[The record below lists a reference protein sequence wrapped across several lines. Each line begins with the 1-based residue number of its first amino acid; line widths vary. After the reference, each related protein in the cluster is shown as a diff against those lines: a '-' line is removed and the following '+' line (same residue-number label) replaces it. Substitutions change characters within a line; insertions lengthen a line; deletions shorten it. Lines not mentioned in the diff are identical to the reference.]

1 MNTTLTFL
9 MIFLGMIGCGYLGY
23 KVRDEEN
30 TQTTQTEYRVY
41 QNADGSSN
49 VVIHYTRYD
58 KTDTYTPLTADD
70 IIKLKA
76 ENVQVTDKPVRKKK
90 PKDEIEFI

>member
-1 MNTTLTFL
+1 MVTLFFL
-9 MIFLGMIGCGYLGY
+9 ALAVIASAYIGYTI
-23 KVRDEEN
+23 RDNEKAES
-30 TQTTQTEYRVY
+30 THTEYRVY

-49 VVIHYTRYD
+49 VVINYTRFD
-58 KTDTYTPLTADD
+58 KNDRYTPLTVDD

-90 PKDEIEFI
+90 GE